1 MNLRSTN
8 RSEGSPAISSYRMNL
23 YLSFSALCAVFAVG
37 MWLVFLRPAENKQ
50 ATGVI
55 TSKTFKP
62 AGEYA
67 QFPAGLNRNSF
78 YGPNKIPIAE
88 CYILIIHVDDL
99 AADVGYAA
107 NIPEAETYQVGQ
119 HVSLRYQARGIPG
132 IWRKVFVIGLTH

>member
-1 MNLRSTN
+1 MNLRSAN
-8 RSEGSPAISSYRMNL
+8 SSYGMSI
-23 YLSFSALCAVFAVG
+23 YLSFAAICAVFAIG
-37 MWLVFLRPAENKQ
+37 MWLAFLRPAETKL

-67 QFPAGLNRNSF
+67 QYPGGLNRSSF
-78 YGPNKIPIAE
+78 YAPNKIPIAE

-107 NIPEAETYQVGQ
+107 NIPEAENYQVGQ
-119 HVSLRYQARGIPG
+119 HVSLRYQERGIPRL
-132 IWRKVFVIGLTH
+132 WRKVFVLGLSH